1 MPNNDRVI
9 VAVSEPES
17 SEEDSSEE
25 SGETQEMVG
34 QEQRPQ
40 PSAEMENRQ
49 AYVRRLPINILA
61 NNLQQQVA
69 DQEEPQASASEETRP
84 HCEFIWRFLQAPLF
98 EYLT

>member
-84 HCEFIWRFLQAPLF
+84 HCEFI
-98 EYLT
+98 